1 MKSKIILS
9 FAIAAL
15 VTRPV
20 FADLHQL
27 IITENSATDLSATYD
42 GSQLTVTPPIGQLAF
57 TVVPP
62 SGVRFEPLIFPR
74 EIENIAFIEPEDPT
88 LVNWISF
95 ASGDMNI
102 ISDFP
107 SSLLLANIDPKKIL
121 FVSDGA
127 TVDGVGIDLNDTT
140 AIALTFRDK
149 AGAAEAPET
158 GSTLALLFFS
168 LIALV
173 SVNRRLSS
181 SSLNEY
187 SEYFVNPA
195 NVVGLIA
202 RLRSR
207 HTANR

>member
-1 MKSKIILS
+1 MKAKIILS
-9 FAIAAL
+9 LAIAITAAL

-42 GSQLTVTPPIGQLAF
+42 GSQLTVIPPIGQLAF

-62 SGVRFEPLIFPR
+62 SGVRFEPLIFPP

-95 ASGDMNI
+95 ASGDMGI

-127 TVDGVGIDLNDTT
+127 TVAGVGIDLNDTT
-140 AIALTFRDK
+140 AIALTFHDN

-158 GSTLALLFFS
+158 SSTLALLFFS
-168 LIALV
+168 VV
-173 SVNRRLSS
+173 SLLGATRVSRSWGSLTSS
-181 SSLNEY
+181 PPVSLQLNADKLCL
-187 SEYFVNPA
+187 N
-195 NVVGLIA
+195 
-202 RLRSR
+202 SR
-207 HTANR
+207 AV